1 METRGKKR
9 LRELIENWEEEKPS
23 KKLEKSSKDEKTS
36 NEDRSDF
43 PKKIEKVKRNRPKSS
58 VTTKS
63 NRKKVKTN
71 PTPNQYLN
79 QETLANLPESP
90 LYKDERYLNS
100 IKVSF
105 TLDPN
110 SFRKVGDNYKITDN
124 DRKFNSTISDGS
136 WATCKGCAQFSEGTY
151 YYEVE
156 VYFSQQIFLFIFL
169 GVTDSKDTMT
179 QLSLP
184 SSTRSTYCYMSDLK
198 NIIGSEVKTR
208 KIGVFVDM
216 IHREFAL
223 FTEKKE
229 NF

>member
-1 METRGKKR
+1 
-9 LRELIENWEEEKPS
+9 
-23 KKLEKSSKDEKTS
+23 
-36 NEDRSDF
+36 
-43 PKKIEKVKRNRPKSS
+43 
-58 VTTKS
+58 
-63 NRKKVKTN
+63 VKTN
-71 PTPNQYLN
+71 PIPNQYLN

-156 VYFSQQIFLFIFL
+156 IYLSQYSLFIFL
-169 GVTDSKDTMT
+169 GVTDSKENMT
-179 QLSLP
+179 QNSLP
-184 SSTRSTYCYMSDLK
+184 HSCPTRSTFCYMSDLA

-229 NF
+229 IFRQALHREIVVAVPIFSVVCGSYVLMI